1 MLVWCREHKKY
12 KHVGLCSFTHVPEGQ
27 TCTGKV
33 TQAWFL
39 SIRGSTGRSFWAIIY
54 QAVQPTR

>member
-1 MLVWCREHKKY
+1 MLAWCRAHKKY
-12 KHVGLCSFTHVPEGQ
+12 KHVGLCSFTHVPEGE

-39 SIRGSTGRSFWAIIY
+39 SSRGSTGRSF
-54 QAVQPTR
+54 